1 MKLELITNAIVMNY
15 AMNYALSFV
24 SDHSNN
30 RKLMPS
36 KKKYP
41 RI

>member
-1 MKLELITNAIVMNY
+1 MKLELLTNAIVMNY

-24 SDHSNN
+24 SDHSNT
-30 RKLMPS
+30 RKLMPTE
-36 KKKYP
+36 KYP